1 MGVQMIPPIPA
12 FYNQPQTIQDL
23 VDHQTM
29 KELDALGI
37 ENDISGHAQSVVVY
51 TLVSG

>member
-1 MGVQMIPPIPA
+1 LARIGAQIIPPIPA

-29 KELDALGI
+29 KVLDAFGI
-37 ENDISGHAQSVVVY
+37 HVGAAKRWEGD
-51 TLVSG
+51 